1 MRWTAVLLFLTVLTG
16 GAALSEAASA
26 TPTDTV
32 RRFYDALLTTMKN
45 GQTLGPK
52 GRFTTLE
59 PVVGRTFDIPYMTRV
74 ATGPAWAKLSQG
86 QRDELTRAFGRY
98 ITATYAE
105 RFDRYAGQ
113 KLDVTGEQRRASDVM
128 VDSRIVRAD
137 GTPVIIRY
145 LMRQDGETWQVG
157 DVYLSGTISELATR
171 RSEFSAILEREGVEA
186 LIARLNRNAA
196 TMTAQ

>member
-1 MRWTAVLLFLTVLTG
+1 MLTAGVATG
-16 GAALSEAASA
+16 HAAAP
-26 TPTDTV
+26 TPADTV
-32 RRFYDALLTTMKN
+32 RRFYDALLTAMKD
-45 GQTLGPK
+45 GPKLGPK
-52 GRFTTLE
+52 GRYASLE
-59 PVVGRTFDIPYMTRV
+59 PVIGRTFDIPYMTRV
-74 ATGPAWAKLSQG
+74 AAGPAWAKLSQA

-105 RFDRYAGQ
+105 RFDKYTGQ

-145 LMRQDGETWQVG
+145 LMRQEGETWQVA

-171 RSEFSAILEREGVEA
+171 RSEFSAVLEREGFEA

-196 TMTAQ
+196 TITGQ